1 MEEIDSKSEASE
13 YSNINMLPDEEEDD
27 YPPNVYI
34 RGKRGARKKG
44 FLKEDCIFIAFY
56 KCQYDSAKDDARF
69 WRDRD
74 P

>member
-27 YPPNVYI
+27 YAPNVYI

-44 FLKEDCIFIAFY
+44 FLKEDCNFY
-56 KCQYDSAKDDARF
+56 
-69 WRDRD
+69 
-74 P
+74 